1 LASIGEGI
9 SVSELSGFISVSEL
23 SGLISGW
30 VLCDAPE
37 FIFKYL
43 MLIGGGISVLEF
55 FGVNL
60 GWSRMVDM
68 ASPMDMVGMVSLPS
82 ESGGISLVGM
92 GSFSISLVGMGSSS
106 GSGGTLEAD
115 LGSGSVS
122 KSASTR
128 RADLSGSRTAG
139 MISSPL
145 LKYVGR
151 RESLGGLSIL
161 IALGRGE

>member
-1 LASIGEGI
+1 MASIGEGI

-43 MLIGGGISVLEF
+43 MLIGGGISVSEF

-92 GSFSISLVGMGSSS
+92 GSFS

-128 RADLSGSRTAG
+128 RADLPGSRTAG